1 MRWDMSL
8 PLVVCE
14 YDDVF
19 LDELQGLLAHR
30 DIDFIIE
37 LHCDAPKPGC
47 PLTTHQPVKYL

>member
-19 LDELQGLLAHR
+19 MDELQGLLAHR

-37 LHCDAPKPGC
+37 LHCDAPKPRC
-47 PLTTHQPVKYL
+47 PLITHQPVKYL